1 MAVNIELS
9 NNEVRA
15 IWAALL
21 TVNKIDRIFKDGKT
35 PAATKKILKGFL
47 VSNTVPYEFITQK
60 PAMKNELFK
69 ELAQDFFEF
78 AKEGLKDRD
87 YLEQFKK

>member
-1 MAVNIELS
+1 MGVKIELS

-21 TVNKIDRIFKDGKT
+21 TVNKIDRIFLDGKT
-35 PAATKKILKGFL
+35 PKATKKILKGFL

-60 PAMKNELFK
+60 PAMKKALFTELSR
-69 ELAQDFFEF
+69 DFAGF